1 MSAKIA
7 PFPISVADE
16 VLTDL
21 HERLR
26 RTRFPDRVENPNG
39 LYGIDLDLLADV
51 HDHWL
56 HRFDWRQVERTLNSL
71 SSFRYKH
78 GDGELHFLHI
88 RGEGSNPL
96 PLLFSHGWPG
106 SVLEA
111 LKIIPL
117 LTQPSRFG
125 ASAQDGFDV
134 IVPSLPGFGFSN
146 SATQPGMNT
155 FVIARL
161 FSELMTELG
170 YSRFVAQGG
179 DFGAGVSTILGLK
192 YPDRLHG
199 VHLNYIPGSYRPYL
213 APGESPTAEEAGY
226 LAGAGR
232 WYEEHGA
239 YAHVQ
244 RYEPQTLVIALN
256 DSPMGLAAW
265 IVDKFVRWGDCQ
277 GDVFTRFSMDELL
290 ANVTL
295 YWVTQSIGSS
305 CRLYVES
312 RLAPLQLS
320 KGERVTVPTAIARLP
335 KEIPMPPRPWVERGY
350 NVTRW
355 TDLPA
360 GGHFAALEEPALL
373 AQDLREFCQ
382 QFRS

>member
-1 MSAKIA
+1 MAAKIE
-7 PFPISVADE
+7 PFSISVADE
-16 VLTDL
+16 ALTDL
-21 HERLR
+21 RERLR
-26 RTRFPDRVENPNG
+26 RTRFPDSVENPDG
-39 LYGIDLDLLADV
+39 LYGIDLDLLGDLR
-51 HDHWL
+51 DHWL
-56 HRFDWRQVERTLNSL
+56 HRFDWRSVERTLNSL
-71 SSFRYKH
+71 SSFRYRYR
-78 GDGELHFLHI
+78 DGELHFLHI
-88 RGEGSNPL
+88 RGKCSNPL
-96 PLLFSHGWPG
+96 PLLFIHGWPG

-111 LKIIPL
+111 LKLIPL
-117 LTQPSRFG
+117 LTQPSNFG
-125 ASAQDGFDV
+125 ASADDGFDV
-134 IVPSLPGFGFSN
+134 IVPSLPGFGFS
-146 SATQPGMNT
+146 SASIRPGMNT

-199 VHLNYIPGSYRPYL
+199 VHLNYIPGSYQPYL
-213 APGESPTAEEAGY
+213 TPGESPTPEEAEY

-244 RYEPQTLVIALN
+244 RREPQTLAAALN

-265 IVDKFVRWGDCQ
+265 IVDKFVRWSDCED
-277 GDVFTRFSMDELL
+277 DVFKRFSMDELL

-312 RLAPLQLS
+312 RLAPLQLG
-320 KGERVTVPTAIARLP
+320 KNERVTVPTAIARLP

-355 TDLPA
+355 TDLPS
-360 GGHFAALEEPALL
+360 GGHFAAMEEPELL
-373 AQDLREFCQ
+373 AQDLREFCRS
-382 QFRS
+382 FRT